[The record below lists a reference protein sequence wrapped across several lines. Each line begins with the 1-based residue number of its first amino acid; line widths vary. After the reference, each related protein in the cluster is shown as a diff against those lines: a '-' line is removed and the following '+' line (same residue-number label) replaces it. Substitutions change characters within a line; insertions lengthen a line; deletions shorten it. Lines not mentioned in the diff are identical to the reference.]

1 MATNG
6 KDTPTQTEPAPQ
18 RIPLGQREGN
28 AIYQKDRR
36 GNERVVARVADVE
49 VDEAGKE
56 VLFGEISQSDDL
68 VLPDECEYQKWVVEV
83 RKIAY
88 STKEDK
94 SAPNRGRVLK
104 GVTAEILRRLEQ

>member
-6 KDTPTQTEPAPQ
+6 KDAPMAAAPTPQ
-18 RIPLGQREGN
+18 RIPLAQREPN
-28 AIYQKDRR
+28 AIYQKDKR

-56 VLFGEISQSDDL
+56 ILFGEVSQSDDL
-68 VLPDECEYQKWVVEV
+68 LLPDECEYQKWVVEV

-104 GVTAEILRRLEQ
+104 GVAAEILRRLEQ

>member
-6 KDTPTQTEPAPQ
+6 KNVQTSTAPAPQ
-18 RIPLGQREGN
+18 RIPLAQRESN
-28 AIYQKDRR
+28 AIYQKDKR
-36 GNERVVARVADVE
+36 GNERAVARVTDVE

-56 VLFGEISQSDDL
+56 ILFGEISQSDDL
-68 VLPDECEYQKWVVEV
+68 LLPDECEYQKWVVEV

-104 GVTAEILRRLEQ
+104 GVTAEILGRIEQ